1 MNPINKK
8 ALALTETT
16 EKDFLEYCA
25 ILKKSITSTKTR
37 KDYFRKI
44 IDNEIVR
51 DNNTKKIKVLKEK

>member
-16 EKDFLEYCA
+16 EKDFLEYCKM
-25 ILKKSITSTKTR
+25 LKKSITSTKTR

-51 DNNTKKIKVLKEK
+51 DNNTNKIKVLKEK